1 MWYMLDI
8 VSSEEALS
16 VNVLL
21 YRPQFSMV
29 TVNTLQTNLS
39 LPRRIQQCCLKR
51 VGQYCSNPLVAI
63 AFACPQKRAGP
74 ILFKLF
80 GRLRS
85 LSLSI
90 IMISGNFYSLDSFRE
105 IFHHHF
111 MCSADS
117 CVFSNALQIETL
129 HLLNLCTLWI
139 WCNCWGLV
147 LGILFIF
154 SEIML
159 SRTVFW
165 LGRPGFIA
173 QAKWFKG
180 RWLLPALLL
189 MDF

>member
-1 MWYMLDI
+1 ML
-8 VSSEEALS
+8 
-16 VNVLL
+16 
-21 YRPQFSMV
+21 
-29 TVNTLQTNLS
+29 
-39 LPRRIQQCCLKR
+39 LKE
-51 VGQYCSNPLVAI
+51 GGA
-63 AFACPQKRAGP
+63 
-74 ILFKLF
+74 ILFKPISCHCFCLPSKE
-80 GRLRS
+80 GRPYPIQTLWELRS

-90 IMISGNFYSLDSFRE
+90 IMISGNFYGLDSFRE

-111 MCSADS
+111 MYSADS

-154 SEIML
+154 FNEIML

-173 QAKWFKG
+173 QAKWFKW